1 MSDSKSIFSGVS
13 PYVEQFYARN
23 VDGLLYVS
31 HASILV
37 SLNGKKF
44 LFDPVLAK
52 PPHLGSWLFYPEMQR
67 DPRMLEVDGVFVS
80 HQHQDHYDID
90 FLKLLPKSTTI
101 YIVAGRPQFSKMLER
116 EGIPFVELPENQK
129 FDLGGGVSCIG
140 ILHEYN
146 GIDSA
151 VAISNGD
158 FTVFHG
164 NDCFVSN
171 EKLKIVKDTYPSI
184 SVACVPFAYV
194 HWYPFLLEEVD
205 VEWKNAEAE
214 RLIKEYLNYGLQQ
227 VEFLKPDIA
236 IPFGANMF
244 YCDDISSEHNK
255 AVLSPFD
262 FKSYAV
268 NKGFALEK
276 NILPLFSGDSIL
288 LIGDSQKKRL
298 EINQKE
304 FSLEELH
311 IGFGKYLARVK
322 EQGTGFDATVIEA
335 LSAGELLRDLSFISE
350 RLSTVKSLP
359 DQRIYISNMDDPS
372 LGLIEIDLKNRRVE
386 KKSLINES
394 MPFHHFRLT
403 DLAYKAYLSQ
413 RFSFNEIVASSR
425 FRLIRRPNE
434 YRLDVLTVV
443 NNVL

>member
-1 MSDSKSIFSGVS
+1 MLDSKSIFSGVS
-13 PYVEQFYARN
+13 PHVDQFYARD

-67 DPRMLEVDGVFVS
+67 DFRMLEVDGVFVS
-80 HQHQDHYDID
+80 HQHQDHYDVD
-90 FLKLLPKSTTI
+90 FLKLLPRSTTI
-101 YIVAGRPQFSKMLER
+101 YIVAGRPQFSKMLAR
-116 EGIPFVELPENQK
+116 EGIPFVELPEDQK
-129 FDLGGGVSCIG
+129 FDLGSGVSCIG

-146 GIDSA
+146 GIDA
-151 VAISNGD
+151 AIAISNGD

-171 EKLKIVKDTYPSI
+171 DKLKIVKDTYPSI
-184 SVACVPFAYV
+184 NVACVPFAYV

-205 VEWKNAEAE
+205 AAWKNAEAD
-214 RLIKEYLNYGLQQ
+214 RLIIEYLNYGLQQ
-227 VEFLKPDIA
+227 VEFLRPDIA

-268 NKGFALEK
+268 KKGFALEK
-276 NILPLFSGDSIL
+276 NILPLFSGDTIL
-288 LIGDSQKKRL
+288 SIGDFQKRRL
-298 EINQKE
+298 EIGQKE

-311 IGFGKYLARVK
+311 TGFGEYLARVQ
-322 EQGTGFDATVIEA
+322 EQGTGFDVSEIES
-335 LSAGELLRDLSFISE
+335 LSADTLLQELSFIPV
-350 RLSTVKSLP
+350 RLGSVETMP
-359 DQRIYISNMDDPS
+359 DQRIYISNMDDSS
-372 LGLIEIDLKNRRVE
+372 LGLIEIDLKSRRVE
-386 KKSLINES
+386 KKTLIDDAV
-394 MPFHHFRLT
+394 PFHHFRLT

-434 YRLDVLTVV
+434 YRLDVLRVI

>member
-1 MSDSKSIFSGVS
+1 MSDSKSIFSVVS
-13 PYVEQFYARN
+13 PNVDQFYTRD
-23 VDGLLYVS
+23 VDGVLYVS

-67 DPRMLEVDGVFVS
+67 DYRMLEVDGVFVS
-80 HQHQDHYDID
+80 HQHQDHYDVD
-90 FLKLLPKSTTI
+90 FLKLLPRSTTI
-101 YIVAGRPQFSKMLER
+101 YIVAGRPQFSKMLAR

-146 GIDSA
+146 GIDAA
-151 VAISNGD
+151 VAISND
-158 FTVFHG
+158 NFTVFHG

-171 EKLKIVKDTYPSI
+171 DKLKIVKDTYPSI
-184 SVACVPFAYV
+184 NVACVPFAYV

-205 VEWKNAEAE
+205 ASWKKAEAD
-214 RLIKEYLNYGLQQ
+214 RLINEYLNYGLQQ
-227 VEFLKPDIA
+227 VEFLRPDIA

-262 FKSYAV
+262 FKTYAV
-268 NKGFALEK
+268 KKGFALEK
-276 NILPLFSGDSIL
+276 NILPLFSGDTIL
-288 LIGDSQKKRL
+288 SIGDSQKRRL
-298 EINQKE
+298 EISQKE

-311 IGFGKYLARVK
+311 AGFGEYLASVQ
-322 EQGTGFDATVIEA
+322 EQGTGFDVSAIDK
-335 LSAGELLRDLSFISE
+335 LSADALLQSLSFISE
-350 RLSTVKSLP
+350 RLSSLETMP
-359 DQRIYISNMDDPS
+359 DQRIYISNMDDSS
-372 LGLIEIDLKNRRVE
+372 LGLIEIDLRSRRVE
-386 KKSLINES
+386 KKSLIDES
-394 MPFHHFRLT
+394 VSFHHFRLT
-403 DLAYKAYLSQ
+403 DLAFKAYLSQ